1 MGFPLCKPGKK
12 NKSVAKGQSRALGSI
27 PGPFPSPEE
36 GCKTVCFTM
45 GNGIPF
51 PAARAVLERERK
63 RPGMGTPAVLH
74 FTHRLHP
81 PCLQQPGPGGPPSP
95 APRFP
100 HGHFHTPLLLLPQG
114 RGLSPSHHF
123 LAPARR
129 AGNLFLA
136 STSPLISKKTLV
148 RSRAANP
155 GRAHFPPCIGP
166 KAKSWSVKGN
176 LPEVRRLFV
185 LPGVGQCGGPEVPRL
200 LLPPSIIP

>member
-12 NKSVAKGQSRALGSI
+12 DKSVAKGQSRALGSI

-51 PAARAVLERERK
+51 PAARAVLERK
-63 RPGMGTPAVLH
+63 SALGWAPQPCCISHTDCTRPV
-74 FTHRLHP
+74 
-81 PCLQQPGPGGPPSP
+81 CSSPGPGVPPPLPLTS
-95 APRFP
+95 RT
-100 HGHFHTPLLLLPQG
+100 GISQTPLLLLPQG
-114 RGLSPSHHF
+114 CGLSPSHHF
-123 LAPARR
+123 LAPARG

-155 GRAHFPPCIGP
+155 GRAHFPPCIGTSP
-166 KAKSWSVKGN
+166 K
-176 LPEVRRLFV
+176 
-185 LPGVGQCGGPEVPRL
+185 
-200 LLPPSIIP
+200 